1 MTMTPRDQQRSA
13 LSVHRAF
20 VVHFALD
27 ERRTR
32 RRFSGR
38 AEHLSAG
45 DNIHFSSLKELLAF
59 IAARLEALPGGQAMR

>member
-13 LSVHRAF
+13 LSVHR
-20 VVHFALD
+20 
-27 ERRTR
+27 

-38 AEHLSAG
+38 AEHLSSG

-59 IAARLEALPGGQAMR
+59 IAARLEALPGGQALR